1 MIRFE
6 VMCISAR
13 LKVLVLF
20 LSNQELAEC
29 VCGSLSGVSERCAF
43 RDAEM
48 KKSGIVIDVDIA
60 L

>member
-1 MIRFE
+1 MHI
-6 VMCISAR
+6 CKA
-13 LKVLVLF
+13 KGACTF

-48 KKSGIVIDVDIA
+48 KKSGIVIDVNIA